1 MRHAIQTFAMLMA
14 QGLCLLV
21 WVQGLGLEGF
31 CGEPF
36 IVLESFL
43 LSQMMNPLLH
53 FVDIIEFCNML
64 RQTGL
69 LENDICVEGLFS
81 RSRDALRSASM
92 LPVLL
97 ASGSPMG
104 PVRSCSQT

>member
-14 QGLCLLV
+14 QGFCLLV

-31 CGEPF
+31 CGE
-36 IVLESFL
+36 ESFL
-43 LSQMMNPLLH
+43 LSQMMNPLH

-69 LENDICVEGLFS
+69 LENDICVEVLFS

-92 LPVLL
+92 LLVLL